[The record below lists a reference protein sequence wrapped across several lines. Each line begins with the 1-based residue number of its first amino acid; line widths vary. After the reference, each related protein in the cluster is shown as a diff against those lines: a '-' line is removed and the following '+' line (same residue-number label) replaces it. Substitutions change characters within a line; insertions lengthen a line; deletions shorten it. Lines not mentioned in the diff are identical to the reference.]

1 MPYIVMAISQPNDV
15 STCRCAINCFSD
27 VLLTIGSCEGTMEQQ
42 QCQAQ
47 IQQVHNVLIKSV
59 VESLKSANTPSDI
72 LPDLFTCLSC
82 FYWEMK
88 ELIMP
93 FTQQILEISYVAT
106 QTTDVETTYQEDL
119 EWYER
124 LFCSVVELW
133 DSISNVIQ
141 TLGLTANSLLQG
153 ALDLVRRV
161 MVSKF
166 DSPQLEKAMI
176 LMLRDLA
183 YEMGEQAAKMVGC
196 GGRE

>member
-1 MPYIVMAISQPNDV
+1 MAISQPNDV

-27 VLLTIGSCEGTMEQQ
+27 ILLTIGSSESTQEQQ
-42 QCQAQ
+42 QCAAQ
-47 IQQVHNVLIKSV
+47 IQKVHNMLITSV
-59 VESLKSANTPSDI
+59 VESLKSSNTPSDI

-88 ELIMP
+88 ELILP
-93 FTQQILEISYVAT
+93 FTQQILEISYVASS
-106 QTTDVETTYQEDL
+106 TTNISTTYQEDL

-133 DSISNVIQ
+133 DSISNVVL
-141 TLGLTANSLLQG
+141 TLGPNADSFLQD
-153 ALDLVRRV
+153 ALNLVGRV

-166 DSPQLEKAMI
+166 DSQQLDKAMV

-183 YEMGEQAAKMVGC
+183 YEMGERAAKMVRVGE
-196 GGRE
+196 RSEV